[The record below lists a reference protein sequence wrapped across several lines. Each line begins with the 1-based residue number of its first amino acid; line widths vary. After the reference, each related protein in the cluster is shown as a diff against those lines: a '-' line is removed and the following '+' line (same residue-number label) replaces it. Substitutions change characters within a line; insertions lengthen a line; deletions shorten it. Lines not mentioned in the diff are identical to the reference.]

1 MANQNNQSNPSQIE
15 LDDVAEW
22 VGLHYG
28 RNFENESHD
37 KRVEWTARY
46 AEAHGLAK
54 PEPQKFATGDW
65 MHLFG
70 PGMRETRCRIVIDL
84 EQSKMVAAQE
94 WTGLKFEDIRGDRLK
109 DLAESVIEANE
120 AHGYPHVCDLDLANE
135 MPEWATQLEVP
146 TVKPEVPTVKPEVP
160 TVKPEVTTVNQD
172 VQAIVARIESDLALL
187 RQLSNEPTSIKLSEK
202 IDFEVRPANDDDRVI
217 VGCADRGYTVV
228 NYTSEGLI
236 LDVIAEGEIEPTHT
250 ASFHAS
256 DLENVL
262 ADNI

>member
-109 DLAESVIEANE
+109 DLAESVIEAFS
-120 AHGYPHVCDLDLANE
+120 ATGYH
-135 MPEWATQLEVP
+135 ATYLGDQ
-146 TVKPEVPTVKPEVP
+146 
-160 TVKPEVTTVNQD
+160 TT
-172 VQAIVARIESDLALL
+172 AARIAAGT
-187 RQLSNEPTSIKLSEK
+187 PC
-202 IDFEVRPANDDDRVI
+202 
-217 VGCADRGYTVV
+217 VGCMA
-228 NYTSEGLI
+228 LF
-236 LDVIAEGEIEPTHT
+236 LP
-250 ASFHAS
+250 AS
-256 DLENVL
+256 L
-262 ADNI
+262 

>member
-1 MANQNNQSNPSQIE
+1 MANQNNQSIPSQIE

-146 TVKPEVPTVKPEVP
+146 TVKPEVPTVKPEV
-160 TVKPEVTTVNQD
+160 TTVNQD

>member
-1 MANQNNQSNPSQIE
+1 MANQNNQSNPSQID

-28 RNFENESHD
+28 RNFENESQD

-84 EQSKMVAAQE
+84 EQSKIVAAQE

-109 DLAESVIEANE
+109 DLAESVIEVNE
-120 AHGYPHVCDLDLANE
+120 AHSYPHVCDLELTNE
-135 MPEWATQLEVP
+135 LPEWSTQQEVP
-146 TVKPEVPTVKPEVP
+146 TVKPKAPAVK
-160 TVKPEVTTVNQD
+160 QD
-172 VQAIVARIESDLALL
+172 VQAIVARIEADLVLL
-187 RQLSNEPTSIKLSEK
+187 RQLSDEPTSIKLSEK

-262 ADNI
+262 ADKI

>member
-1 MANQNNQSNPSQIE
+1 MANQNNQSNPSQID

-28 RNFENESHD
+28 RNFENESQD

-84 EQSKMVAAQE
+84 EQSKIVAAQE

-120 AHGYPHVCDLDLANE
+120 AHSYPHVCGLDLANE
-135 MPEWATQLEVP
+135 LPEWATQLEVP
-146 TVKPEVPTVKPEVP
+146 TAKP
-160 TVKPEVTTVNQD
+160 D
-172 VQAIVARIESDLALL
+172 VQAIVARIEADLALL
-187 RQLSNEPTSIKLSEK
+187 RQLSDEPTSIKLSEK

-217 VGCADRGYTVV
+217 VGRADWGYTVV

-262 ADNI
+262 TDNI

>member
-1 MANQNNQSNPSQIE
+1 MANQNNQSNPSQID

-28 RNFENESHD
+28 RNFENESQD

-84 EQSKMVAAQE
+84 EQSKIVAAQE

-109 DLAESVIEANE
+109 DLAESVIEVNE
-120 AHGYPHVCDLDLANE
+120 AHSYPHVCDLELTNE
-135 MPEWATQLEVP
+135 LPEWSTQQEVP
-146 TVKPEVPTVKPEVP
+146 TVKPKAPAVK
-160 TVKPEVTTVNQD
+160 QD
-172 VQAIVARIESDLALL
+172 VQAIVARIEADLVLL
-187 RQLSNEPTSIKLSEK
+187 RQLSDEPTSIKLSEK

-217 VGCADRGYTVV
+217 VGRADWGYTVV

-262 ADNI
+262 TDNI